1 MDGELVARTYHD
13 LDDTAQPA
21 DRTAAP
27 ARGDKVALLSAERLD
42 PALVDAAL
50 GGEVGENRGQQR
62 LEVVHGRL
70 REGDDPEPVTQRRR
84 QRIQRI
90 RRGDIAHLAEIERD
104 LHGRIRIT
112 GRGLGLEEAEQTV
125 PEPAIV
131 GSRAGLFEFVDHD
144 DRVGL
149 LEARDRQERMAGL
162 GRVPA
167 LVGAAEHGAVAAAH
181 LYMPAPDGGRGYLPD
196 RQELPDQRRDDRE
209 ILRLPHQDEA
219 RRDGDQ
225 RAPAEIAQEA
235 GPAGPRRGIIRLIL
249 WKFVGSWPNGPQTL

>member
-112 GRGLGLEEAEQTV
+112 GRSLGLEEAEQTV
-125 PEPAIV
+125 PDPAIV

-149 LEARDRQERMAGL
+149 LEARDRQERMEGSAVCQRL
-162 GRVPA
+162 SVPPNMA
-167 LVGAAEHGAVAAAH
+167 PSLRHTYICLRLMEGADIYQIAKNCRTSVEMIEKYYASHIKTRLDAAAINVRRPKSAKKRVQ
-181 LYMPAPDGGRGYLPD
+181 LASDE
-196 RQELPDQRRDDRE
+196 ELSD
-209 ILRLPHQDEA
+209 
-219 RRDGDQ
+219 
-225 RAPAEIAQEA
+225 
-235 GPAGPRRGIIRLIL
+235 
-249 WKFVGSWPNGPQTL
+249 